1 MEMTSIYIVY
11 ATDDWG
17 ARKDIVGVY
26 TNKEI
31 AIDHIINYYSENAD
45 LTESEL
51 QDARF
56 QLNEFCQ
63 TQGITKADN
72 FEIDVKSLNEWNW

>member
-31 AIDHIINYYSENAD
+31 AIDHIINYYSENTD
-45 LTESEL
+45 LTES
-51 QDARF
+51 
-56 QLNEFCQ
+56 
-63 TQGITKADN
+63 
-72 FEIDVKSLNEWNW
+72 